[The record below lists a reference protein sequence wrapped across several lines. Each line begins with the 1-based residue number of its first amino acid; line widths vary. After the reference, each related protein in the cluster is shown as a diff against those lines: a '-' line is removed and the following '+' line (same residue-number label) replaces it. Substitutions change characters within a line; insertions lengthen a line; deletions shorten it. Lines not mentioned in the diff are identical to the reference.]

1 MATLFSTRSSYEIEI
16 SFDLKMRTITTAAF
30 FGFTNASQASQSFQK
45 IIMLVALVFQFA
57 GFIRAP
63 VPLLRNP
70 LWTGFGLTMAA
81 WMWEEWENVIG
92 YEPHAPYART
102 YDGWSFFRG
111 LLFLAV
117 AIGCF
122 SLA

>member
-1 MATLFSTRSSYEIEI
+1 MP
-16 SFDLKMRTITTAAF
+16 DGPPGVF
-30 FGFTNASQASQSFQK
+30 FGFINVPSQASEFVRR
-45 IIMLVALVFQFA
+45 IIVLVGLVLQVA
-57 GFIRAP
+57 GLFGAP

-70 LWTGFGLTMAA
+70 FWTGLGLTMAA
-81 WMWEEWENVIG
+81 SMWEEWENFIG

-102 YDGWSFFRG
+102 YDGWSFLSG
-111 LLFLAV
+111 LLSLAV

>member
-1 MATLFSTRSSYEIEI
+1 MEARLENSVVPR
-16 SFDLKMRTITTAAF
+16 
-30 FGFTNASQASQSFQK
+30 
-45 IIMLVALVFQFA
+45 IIMLVGLVLQVARLF
-57 GFIRAP
+57 GAP

-70 LWTGFGLTMAA
+70 FWTGLGLTMSAS
-81 WMWEEWENVIG
+81 MWEEWENVIG

-102 YDGWSFFRG
+102 HDGWSFLSG